1 MAYIGSRPADKAL
14 TGADIEDG
22 TIQIADLAATGTK
35 DATTFLRGDGAFA
48 TVSAGFT
55 LGTQVSASGTSV
67 EFTSI
72 PSSARMIVIN
82 TDGLSHNAGGNDD
95 MKVQIGDSGGY
106 ETTGYKATA
115 VYLSTNTGEASPGG
129 ASYTDSFVFNYQP
142 NGGNVIHS
150 QMIFTCQD
158 TTSNTWN
165 FSNLASAYSA
175 GYIQAG
181 SGVKSLSGTLDRI
194 KLFTNGGA
202 SWDAGTVNIMYI

>member
-1 MAYIGSRPADKAL
+1 MSKLFVDEIVHQSSQGS
-14 TGADIEDG
+14 G
-22 TIQIADLAATGTK
+22 TITLGASGETIALPSGSTLDLSNT
-35 DATTFLRGDGAFA
+35 
-48 TVSAGFT
+48 TVSGFTSGFT
-55 LGTQVSASGTSV
+55 LGTKVTASGTSV

-165 FSNLASAYSA
+165 FSNRGSAYSA
-175 GYIQAG
+175 GYIQVGA
-181 SGVKSLSGTLDRI
+181 GVKSLSGTLDRI